1 MYKFIYF
8 LQFVYIYYVLVICN
22 K

>member
-8 LQFVYIYYVLVICN
+8 LNHFLSY
-22 K
+22 